1 VQAVIEE
8 DKKMKATLV
17 GPYPRIGSECGDKLR
32 KELNRSYEGSDNA
45 ELVQSLMKDLTRE
58 VVKEMVSVGIDLPN
72 CGLINVHDELTW
84 PLEHAD
90 GVEFGGMK
98 KIFHTNTH
106 FREAIVNDKI
116 RRKESLLGDL
126 FGTALEV
133 HPTVKVEFPGPYT
146 MAKHSV
152 LGKDSPYRS
161 LEDLA
166 EAYAKL
172 FREELSE
179 LKGVS
184 LVQFNEPSIIA
195 VGTRSEN
202 RSMVPELYRKMLNG
216 LNLPV
221 ALWTFYGKYSREL
234 VDMLLSL
241 PVDVIGFDFV
251 WDPNID
257 DLLSKTSHGKGIGIG
272 LIDSGDRGYVQFEA
286 LDQIL
291 DRLAKLKGHV
301 NLDESFLSSN
311 ATLEHLPRDH
321 ARRKAALIGEATRRI
336 NQ

>member
-1 VQAVIEE
+1 
-8 DKKMKATLV
+8 MKATLV

-45 ELVQSLMKDLTRE
+45 ELLQFLMKDLTRE
-58 VVKEMVSVGIDLPN
+58 VVKEMVSAGIDLPN

-84 PLEHAD
+84 PLEYVE

-106 FREAIVNDKI
+106 FKEAIVNDKI

-133 HPTVKVEFPGPYT
+133 HSTVKIEFPGPYT

-152 LGKDSPYRS
+152 LGKNSPYRS

-172 FREELSE
+172 FREELSG

-221 ALWTFYGKYSREL
+221 AVWTFYGKYSREL

-241 PVDVIGFDFV
+241 PVGVIGFDFV
-251 WDPNID
+251 WDSNID
-257 DLLSKTSHGKGIGIG
+257 DLLSKTSHGKRIGIG
-272 LIDSGDRGYVQFEA
+272 LIDSGDRGYVQFEP

-311 ATLEHLPRDH
+311 ATLEHLPRDY
-321 ARRKAALIGEATRRI
+321 ARRKAALIGEATRRT